1 MNMMNLYLI
10 ERFHVDDCP
19 DYDEF
24 AGFVIAAETEW
35 VARRIAADRSSGEG
49 REIWLG
55 FAPDDGNYYKPVSSI
70 KLIASDVSLP
80 EGVVLADYR
89 AG

>member
-1 MNMMNLYLI
+1 MMNLFCI
-10 ERFHVDDCP
+10 KRANEDV
-19 DYDEF
+19 DYDEY

-35 VARRIAADRSSGEG
+35 LARNIAADRSSGEG
-49 REIWLG
+49 REIWLRTWASCG
-55 FAPDDGNYYKPVSSI
+55 GNYYETISQI
-70 KLIASDVSLP
+70 ELLASDVSLP